1 MSIFEDL
8 SKMNYVVGYQLP
20 IHPRDYKVKVEHGK
34 KDHTIKLTSR
44 FNISF
49 GDHYSAPFFS
59 MHPIFSTKKKITASF
74 SVDEEKSS
82 IRLRSSNALLG
93 IPTPIEQGK
102 TFQVIRSNQPYLILV
117 NKKEILVMSP
127 NQTVPNAEDQNRI
140 LDAIRA
146 NDKSPKKVAIVFFSQ
161 SRIDK

>member
-20 IHPRDYKVKVEHGK
+20 IHPRDYQVKIEHGK
-34 KDHTIKLTSR
+34 KDHTIKLTSK

-49 GDHYSAPFFS
+49 GDHHGAPFFS

-74 SVDEEKSS
+74 SIDEEKSC

-102 TFQVIRSNQPYLILV
+102 TFRLIRSNQPYLILV
-117 NKKEILVMSP
+117 NKKEIMVMSP
-127 NQTVPNAEDQNRI
+127 NKQIPNAEDQQRI

-146 NDKSPKKVAIVFFSQ
+146 SDHSPKKISVHYH
-161 SRIDK
+161 

>member
-1 MSIFEDL
+1 MSLFDDL

-20 IHPRDYKVKVEHGK
+20 IHPRDYHVKVEHGK

-59 MHPIFSTKKKITASF
+59 LHPIFSAKKKITASF
-74 SVDEEKSS
+74 SLDEEKSS

-102 TFQVIRSNQPYLILV
+102 TFQVIRSVPPYLILV
-117 NKKEILVMSP
+117 NKKEVLVMSP
-127 NQTVPNAEDQNRI
+127 GQGVPNAEDQQRI
-140 LDAIRA
+140 ADAIHA
-146 NDKSPKKVAIVFFSQ
+146 NDKSPKKVKIVYHN
-161 SRIDK
+161 